1 MKTLHVA
8 LVAALALSFGLATAP
23 DVAAQATTL
32 RLFVGGQQRPDV
44 MRRLLDQYQAANPSV
59 KVDIE
64 TGGATSELQRQY
76 LTTVLTSKDTSL
88 DVFLIDIVNPA
99 QYAASGWLEPLD
111 SYLGAERDA
120 LLKRYLPAYA
130 TADVVDGKV
139 MALPAFAD
147 AMFLYYRKDLL
158 EKHGVKPPTTWE
170 ELSAS
175 ARKIQQAEN
184 NPNLQGVSFQGRAI
198 EGANCTFLV
207 PYWGA
212 GAELTTAG
220 KVQID
225 QAAARKAFGLW
236 LEMIKAGVAP
246 KSAAE
251 VATDDTRREF
261 QAGNAVFAVLWAYGW
276 NHFQSA
282 DSKVAGKVGVVPLP
296 AFAGGQP
303 VTCIGGWQW
312 AVSAFSRHKG
322 EAARFIRWLSSP
334 ATAKFLAVQASN
346 LPVYPEVYKDADVLK
361 VNAWFEQALPVVMTA
376 RSRPVSPRYPEVSDV
391 IRSNVNAVIA
401 GTKTPE
407 EAIRDMQARLTRVFR

>member
-1 MKTLHVA
+1 MKTLYVL
-8 LVAALALSFGLATAP
+8 LVAALVLPFGLAAPP
-23 DVAAQATTL
+23 DVAAQVTTL

-44 MRRLLDQYQAANPSV
+44 MRQLLDQYQAANPSV
-59 KVDIE
+59 KVDLE

-111 SYLGAERDA
+111 SYLGAERDS

-158 EKHGVKPPTTWE
+158 DKHGVKPPTTWE

-175 ARKIQQAEN
+175 ARKILQAEN

-212 GAELTTAG
+212 GA
-220 KVQID
+220 
-225 QAAARKAFGLW
+225 
-236 LEMIKAGVAP
+236 
-246 KSAAE
+246 
-251 VATDDTRREF
+251 
-261 QAGNAVFAVLWAYGW
+261 
-276 NHFQSA
+276 
-282 DSKVAGKVGVVPLP
+282 
-296 AFAGGQP
+296 
-303 VTCIGGWQW
+303 
-312 AVSAFSRHKG
+312 
-322 EAARFIRWLSSP
+322 
-334 ATAKFLAVQASN
+334 
-346 LPVYPEVYKDADVLK
+346 
-361 VNAWFEQALPVVMTA
+361 
-376 RSRPVSPRYPEVSDV
+376 
-391 IRSNVNAVIA
+391 
-401 GTKTPE
+401 
-407 EAIRDMQARLTRVFR
+407 

>member
-1 MKTLHVA
+1 MKTLRAA
-8 LVAALALSFGLATAP
+8 LVAALALPLGLATAAE
-23 DVAAQATTL
+23 VAAQPTSL
-32 RLFVGGQQRPDV
+32 RIFVGGQQRPDV
-44 MRRLLDQYQAANPSV
+44 MRQLLDQYQATNPSV
-59 KVDIE
+59 KVDLE

-76 LTTVLTSKDTSL
+76 LTTVLTSKDASL

-111 SYLGAERDA
+111 SHLGTERDA

-139 MALPAFAD
+139 VALPAFAD

-158 EKHGVKPPTTWE
+158 EKHRIKPPATWE

-175 ARKIQQAEN
+175 ARKILDAEN

-220 KVQID
+220 KVQVD

-236 LEMIKAGVAP
+236 LDMMKAGVAP
-246 KSAAE
+246 KNAAE

-261 QAGNAVFAVLWAYGW
+261 QAGNVAFAVLWAYGW
-276 NHFQSA
+276 NLFQSA

-296 AFAGGQP
+296 AFAGGRP

-312 AVSAFSRHKG
+312 ALSAFSRHKV
-322 EAARFIRWLSSP
+322 EAAKLIRWLSSP
-334 ATAKFLAVQASN
+334 ATAKFLAVHASN
-346 LPVYPEVYKDADVLK
+346 LPVYPEVYKDAEVLGA
-361 VNAWFEQALPVVMTA
+361 NAWFEQALPVVMTA

-401 GTKTPE
+401 GTKTPD
-407 EAIRDMQARLTRVFR
+407 EAIRDMQARLARVFR

>member
-1 MKTLHVA
+1 MKTIRAA
-8 LVAALALSFGLATAP
+8 LVVGLMLSLAWSVTPQALAQPTA
-23 DVAAQATTL
+23 L
-32 RLFVGGQQRPDV
+32 RIFVGGQQRPDV

-76 LTTVLTSKDTSL
+76 LTTVLGSKDASL

-99 QYAASGWLEPLD
+99 QYATSGWLEPLD
-111 SYLGAERDA
+111 AYLGAERDA
-120 LLKRYLPAYA
+120 LLARYLPAYA

-158 EKHGVKPPTTWE
+158 DKHGIKPPTTWE

-175 ARKIQQAEN
+175 AQKVQQAEN
-184 NPNLQGVSFQGRAI
+184 NATLQGVSFQGRAI

-212 GAELTTAG
+212 GADLTTAG

-225 QAAARKAFGLW
+225 QAAGRKAFGLW
-236 LEMIKAGVAP
+236 LDMIKAGVAP
-246 KSAAE
+246 KNSAE

-261 QAGNAVFAVLWAYGW
+261 QAGNVVFAILWAYGW
-276 NHFQSA
+276 NLFQSA
-282 DSKVAGKVGVVPLP
+282 DSKVGGKVGVVPLP
-296 AFAGGQP
+296 AFAGGRP

-312 AVSAFSRHKG
+312 AVSSFSRHKA
-322 EAARFIRWLSSP
+322 EAARLVRWLSSP
-334 ATAKFLAVQASN
+334 ATAKFLALNASN
-346 LPVYPEVYKDADVLK
+346 LPVYPDVYKDPEVLRA
-361 VNAWFEQALPVVMTA
+361 NPWFAEALPVVMTA
-376 RSRPVSPRYPEVSDV
+376 RARPVSPRYPEVSDV
-391 IRSNVNAVIA
+391 IRTNVNAVVA
-401 GTKTPE
+401 GTKTPDD
-407 EAIRDMQARLTRVFR
+407 ALRDMQTRLTRVFR

>member
-1 MKTLHVA
+1 MKTRAWVA
-8 LVAALALSFGLATAP
+8 MTTLALLVGLATP
-23 DVAAQATTL
+23 PEGAAQSTSL
-32 RLFVGGQQRPDV
+32 RVFIGGQQRPDV
-44 MRRLLDQYQAANPSV
+44 MRRLLDQYQATHPGV
-59 KVDIE
+59 TVEIE

-76 LTTVLTSKDTSL
+76 LTTVLTSKDASL

-99 QYAASGWLEPLD
+99 QYTASGWLEPLD
-111 SYLGAERDA
+111 AYLGAERDA

-139 MALPAFAD
+139 VALPAFAD

-158 EKHGVKPPTTWE
+158 DRYRLAPPATWE
-170 ELSAS
+170 ELGAT
-175 ARKIQQAEN
+175 ARKVQEGEK

-212 GAELTTAG
+212 GAELVHGG
-220 KVQID
+220 KVQVD
-225 QAAARKAFGLW
+225 PTAARKAFGLW
-236 LEMIKAGVAP
+236 LDLMKSGVAP
-246 KSAAE
+246 KGSAE

-303 VTCIGGWQW
+303 ATCIGGWQW
-312 AVSAFSRHKG
+312 AVSGFSRHKA
-322 EAARFIRWLSSP
+322 EAVRLIRWLSSP
-334 ATAKFLAVQASN
+334 STSKFLAVNASN
-346 LPVYPEVYKDADVLK
+346 LPVHPEVYRDPDVLA
-361 VNAWFEQALPVVMTA
+361 VNAWFAQALPVVLTA
-376 RSRPVSPRYPEVSDV
+376 RARPVSPRYAEVSDI

-401 GTKTPE
+401 GTKTADD
-407 EAIRDMQARLTRVFR
+407 AIRDMQARLTRVFR